1 MSTLKVN
8 TIRHTGASSDAI
20 TLASDGTATAKITN
34 RSNINLITN
43 GDMQI
48 SQRNETSSISPTNNI
63 FTVDRWQAVN
73 DNASSKFTA
82 QQVTEAP
89 VGFHNSLKLT
99 SSSAYTPASN
109 EVFGVGQKIEGLDTN
124 WLEFGSAN
132 AKSITISFHVRSS
145 LTGTFGGSVLN
156 SDMTRGYPFTYT
168 ISSADTWEKKTVTV
182 AGATDGTWLT
192 NNGIGIRVHFGL
204 GATASRSGT
213 ANQWSSTQY
222 TFFPTGATQVIST
235 NAATLYLT
243 GVKVEEGDVATD
255 FEHRSYHDE
264 LLKCQRYYVE
274 MGRAYSGE
282 SGYVLQGL
290 QAYGTTSLFGVLAQ
304 LPVRMRTKPT
314 CTVAGSITFANFS
327 GAGVYAPS
335 STLGVNQSSPT
346 WIGTSGAGFS
356 SAYFVQG
363 GFSVTYVH
371 PDGTNY
377 IKVDA
382 EL

>member
-8 TIRHTGASSDAI
+8 AIRNTSASSDAI

-34 RSNINLITN
+34 RSNINLIKN

-48 SQRNETSSISPTNNI
+48 SQRNGTSSISPTNNI

-182 AGATDGTWLT
+182 AGATGGTWLT

-204 GATASRSGT
+204 GANASRSGT

-255 FEHRSYHDE
+255 FEHRSYGDE
-264 LLKCQRYYVE
+264 LQRCKRYYEIVYPGTANPCWTWASTHAGWRAVFEVE
-274 MGRAYSGE
+274 KRA
-282 SGYVLQGL
+282 
-290 QAYGTTSLFGVLAQ
+290 A
-304 LPVRMRTKPT
+304 PT
-314 CTVAGSITFANFS
+314 CTLKGSLAN
-327 GAGVYAPS
+327 
-335 STLGVNQSSPT
+335 T
-346 WIGTSGAGFS
+346 
-356 SAYFVQG
+356 
-363 GFSVTYVH
+363 
-371 PDGTNY
+371 PDGTSDQVNVY
-377 IKVDA
+377 DSGGWQTWSSLTFTEVNRWSTRVTGSFNSGSFTAGWAVGIYFYGNSGIYADA

>member
-1 MSTLKVN
+1 MSRLKTDAIRN
-8 TIRHTGASSDAI
+8 TSASADAI
-20 TLASDGTATAKITN
+20 TLATDGTCTAKITN
-34 RSNINLITN
+34 RSNINLIKN

-48 SQRNETSSISPTNNI
+48 SQRNGTSSISPTNNI

-204 GATASRSGT
+204 GANASRSGT

-255 FEHRSYHDE
+255 YPHISYGDE
-264 LLKCQRYYVE
+264 LARCMRYFQRDGGGQYTGYGMGVITSNAGGIWTMPLPVPMRAAPTITNDGNVRLYDGSTNANVTAWNTNRSTVKNFWIE
-274 MGRAYSGE
+274 PQTASSSFTVGRAFLVGNNDTTD
-282 SGYVLQGL
+282 GYLNL
-290 QAYGTTSLFGVLAQ
+290 S
-304 LPVRMRTKPT
+304 
-314 CTVAGSITFANFS
+314 
-327 GAGVYAPS
+327 
-335 STLGVNQSSPT
+335 
-346 WIGTSGAGFS
+346 
-356 SAYFVQG
+356 
-363 GFSVTYVH
+363 
-371 PDGTNY
+371 
-377 IKVDA
+377 A